1 MTRLSSKALRII
13 KTCNLYASCVS
24 SGISMAVV
32 GPCLLDFQELVHTD
46 TEHIAIIFTCR
57 SAGYLA
63 GSLLGGALFDLT
75 EKKQFLMTVFNFL
88 ISISMFA
95 VPWSRTVGML
105 AGWLVLSG
113 FSMGALDTGLNVCCL
128 NLWGKESGP
137 FYQALHFT
145 YSFGSLLAPLI
156 VAPFLGDYHHESLI
170 NGTSSFL
177 NETSVEFSSNFNNIS
192 TNFNNTSNLHGSEI
206 PSLTYAYLIMGG
218 YSLVVAVSFLAVCII
233 APLDVGISKNE
244 TTESK
249 QTNFTFVTIVVM
261 LAFSLLFVETGTE
274 IGYVQ
279 MVATY
284 SVKGHLHLTSVTGSY
299 VTSSFWAALTISRFS
314 SIFLAIKFSSLAVI
328 VFDLIIYLAGA
339 VVLQFL
345 AASREWALWLATVL
359 LGFGV
364 ASLFASVITWVE
376 RYITVSN
383 KILGLF
389 ASGAAFGEMAIPYV
403 IGYFLEKIPEVLSYV
418 VTASCVLSI
427 LLTVILYLILRNK
440 QDKYVEKEGIP
451 NVAFDANAAD

>member
-13 KTCNLYASCVS
+13 KTCNLYASCIS

-128 NLWGKESGP
+128 NLW
-137 FYQALHFT
+137 
-145 YSFGSLLAPLI
+145 
-156 VAPFLGDYHHESLI
+156 
-170 NGTSSFL
+170 
-177 NETSVEFSSNFNNIS
+177 
-192 TNFNNTSNLHGSEI
+192 
-206 PSLTYAYLIMGG
+206 
-218 YSLVVAVSFLAVCII
+218 
-233 APLDVGISKNE
+233 
-244 TTESK
+244 
-249 QTNFTFVTIVVM
+249 
-261 LAFSLLFVETGTE
+261 ETGTE

-284 SVKGHLHLTSVTGSY
+284 SVKGPLHLTSVTGSY

-328 VFDLIIYLAGA
+328 VFDLIIYFAGA

-427 LLTVILYLILRNK
+427 FLTVILYLILRNK